1 MKIDVEL
8 KKERRTE
15 PFDSDDPLTFASE
28 RTDHIFYLDGKV
40 NPSGQVAWTN
50 PRIEPYAEMKG
61 IMPGAVV
68 FHYGVEI
75 FEGAKAFEHPDGELY
90 TFRLRENAERLNRSA
105 AALCI
110 PAIPVEDQ
118 LQAVNTLLDID
129 RLWSPKQEGASL
141 YIRPAVIGVT
151 DFMGI
156 SSGTDFRFM
165 VFASAGGA
173 YYAQG
178 FDPITLLHSHDFKR
192 AAPNNSGMSKA
203 GGIYGLTVRHV
214 DEARKKAEKSGFNP
228 KDVGQVL
235 YSSVDGKFVEEAGAM
250 NHYCVLKNGNIVIP
264 EFTNTILD
272 SITARSFIEEGENAL
287 GRKVFQA
294 TIPLEEFFDDV
305 KSGVIVEAGGL
316 GTAAVVSP
324 VGTYLVDQGDDS
336 LEKLVVGDG
345 GVGPVTQDMYN
356 WLTGVQTGKV
366 EAPEGWLEKVP
377 RKGL

>member
-129 RLWSPKQEGASL
+129 RLWSPRQEGASL

-151 DFMGI
+151 DAMGI
-156 SSGTDFRFM
+156 TSGTDFRFM

-178 FDPITLLHSHDFKR
+178 FNPITLLHSHDFKR
-192 AAPNNSGMSKA
+192 AAPNNFGMSKA

-214 DEARKKAEKSGFNP
+214 LEAKKKAEKAGFNP
-228 KDVGQVL
+228 NDVGQVL

-287 GRKVFQA
+287 GREVVQA
-294 TIPLEEFFDDV
+294 TIPLEDFFNV
-305 KSGVIVEAGGL
+305 IKSGEVVEAGGL

-324 VGTYLVDQGDDS
+324 VGTYLVDQGEGD
-336 LEKLVVGDG
+336 LEELVVGDG
-345 GVGPVTQDMYN
+345 GVGPVTQQMYD

-366 EAPEGWLEKVP
+366 EAPEDWLQKVP
-377 RKGL
+377 RTA